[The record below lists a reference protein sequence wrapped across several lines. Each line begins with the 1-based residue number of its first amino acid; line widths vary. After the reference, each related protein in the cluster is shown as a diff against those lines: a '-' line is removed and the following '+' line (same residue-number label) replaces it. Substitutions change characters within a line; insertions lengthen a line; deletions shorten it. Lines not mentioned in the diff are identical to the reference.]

1 MMTVMLRVDR
11 LVVSR
16 NASLMVN
23 CVSRRSLMS
32 VMLLLLLFWKG
43 VMHIV
48 IMRLGWLLMV
58 LGHSLSESLV
68 DSMLMVMNWL
78 DITLVIVGMIKAAM
92 SRVIR

>member
-58 LGHSLSESLV
+58 LRHSLV